1 MKITKQD
8 KLLEYLA
15 SEGERWISSSILSE
29 YLSVSTRQIRKYINM
44 INEEAAKPIILSS
57 NRGYMIDM
65 KAFQEYRLH
74 KITDDDD
81 SPLTRQNYI
90 IQKLVSEKDGYSI
103 YDIAEELY
111 VSEATIENDLKS
123 VRNVIKDYHLSI
135 SREKD
140 YIRMIGSEKKKRN
153 LMSHLISSDSYDNFV
168 LKDEVRLLTFHYH
181 FWDFRTT
188 IREIFA
194 RNDIFANDYTL
205 NNTAL
210 HLIIMIDRIRSHCML
225 DEDVDMNK
233 IKNTQQY
240 CVAQQIKEYIEANYD
255 VNVNDAELYNLT
267 LVISNNT
274 TMIDYSFITADNINE
289 YIEQKY
295 IDIAHKVIHNV
306 ETCYYLDAFDEDFIT
321 KFTIHV
327 KNMFNR
333 VKNDYYAKNPLT
345 SKIKATYP
353 LIYDIAV
360 FIAQEFKRDYDVHLT
375 EDEITFIAFHIG
387 AYFENTVQSKTKVT
401 CAFIYADY
409 YSIHKN
415 VMDKIIRQFEDK
427 INMKY
432 AISIN
437 NYNPALLH
445 ADLIISTIDMPFQ
458 NTYVTIHPFLTDK
471 DNKNLRDAIERIA
484 GMKRANALKAYLMN
498 FFDER
503 LFYKNPSFKDKEDA
517 IHTLSNDVVAL
528 NYAEDTLFED
538 VMAREKMSSTAFHDV
553 AVPHSLSKNAKT
565 SFISIA
571 ISEEGMKWDQHIV
584 HIIALI
590 GVNEDSRKIF
600 SEVFDE
606 IIDILSEPVHVKE
619 LMQAK
624 DFKEFIERIKLLMS

>member
-1 MKITKQD
+1 
-8 KLLEYLA
+8 
-15 SEGERWISSSILSE
+15 
-29 YLSVSTRQIRKYINM
+29 
-44 INEEAAKPIILSS
+44 
-57 NRGYMIDM
+57 
-65 KAFQEYRLH
+65 
-74 KITDDDD
+74 
-81 SPLTRQNYI
+81 
-90 IQKLVSEKDGYSI
+90 
-103 YDIAEELY
+103 
-111 VSEATIENDLKS
+111 
-123 VRNVIKDYHLSI
+123 
-135 SREKD
+135 
-140 YIRMIGSEKKKRN
+140 
-153 LMSHLISSDSYDNFV
+153 
-168 LKDEVRLLTFHYH
+168 
-181 FWDFRTT
+181 
-188 IREIFA
+188 
-194 RNDIFANDYTL
+194 
-205 NNTAL
+205 
-210 HLIIMIDRIRSHCML
+210 
-225 DEDVDMNK
+225 
-233 IKNTQQY
+233 
-240 CVAQQIKEYIEANYD
+240 
-255 VNVNDAELYNLT
+255 
-267 LVISNNT
+267 
-274 TMIDYSFITADNINE
+274 
-289 YIEQKY
+289 
-295 IDIAHKVIHNV
+295 
-306 ETCYYLDAFDEDFIT
+306 
-321 KFTIHV
+321 
-327 KNMFNR
+327 
-333 VKNDYYAKNPLT
+333 
-345 SKIKATYP
+345 
-353 LIYDIAV
+353 
-360 FIAQEFKRDYDVHLT
+360 
-375 EDEITFIAFHIG
+375 
-387 AYFENTVQSKTKVT
+387 
-401 CAFIYADY
+401 
-409 YSIHKN
+409 
-415 VMDKIIRQFEDK
+415 MDKIIRQFEDK